1 MHKILLILLLL
12 QVSLIFGA
20 QFDIVSEIEEDPL
33 HMGLMQMAD
42 NDKLDNNGELGALL
56 IVNCGI
62 QDLFFKNM
70 VSKISQI
77 DKSGAYWVVM
87 KQRAQYFVLSKEG
100 FANYRYDFPTPLVSG
115 AVYKMTIDELNK
127 QAATVTLVITSNQD
141 KASVYVKGEL
151 IGKTE
156 NKLLT
161 IDLPLGNNEIEV
173 RKSGFKSKSITHN
186 LSPENNKVEINLQA
200 VLPTAVTITTE
211 PEGASVYIDNVLFG
225 TSPKSSFFDEG
236 TYPIKIEKESYATI
250 NEEITIKE
258 PETKKH
264 FKLKDIRATL
274 TIKTNPGATV
284 ILNGTSYK
292 GGLKD
297 QKLNPQTINIK
308 VEEEFCETISESYTL
323 KENEVKVFDLYP
335 KDIRATITIK
345 TNSEAI
351 VTLNGIQ
358 YKGGLKDQKLNPQT
372 VNIKVEE
379 EFCETISESY
389 TLKKNEV
396 KVWELYP
403 QNISGTITINTN
415 PKAEVL
421 INGKSFTGSIQK
433 KKYLPG
439 NISIKVT
446 QDFCETINES
456 YSLSSNEDKIFDLY
470 PQNISGSVTINTNP
484 QAKVIING
492 EVYTGSVKNKKYL
505 PGQISLTVTQEF
517 CETIK
522 DNFILNS
529 NEDKIVDLF
538 PKDIS
543 GYVTIKTN
551 PQAKIFI
558 NNKEYQEVNKLRMI
572 PQVLEIKIQQAKA
585 DDIEKVV
592 TLKAGDD
599 NTLELLP
606 EINKSR
612 IDIVVIPT
620 TASIELKGDAGE
632 HYTAIGRKSFTDIPI
647 GTYDL
652 TISNDGYKTH
662 KEAIKLTADD
672 MVQKQISLEEGS
684 DIPDTFVFVQG
695 GTVNIWIYEVTVSDF
710 YIGKY
715 EVTQAEWQ
723 EVMGSNP
730 SNFKGD
736 NKPVEQVTWYDA
748 VEFCNKKSRKE
759 GLEEVY
765 SGSGPN
771 IKCDFSKNGYRLP
784 TEAEWEFAAKGG
796 NKSKDYTYSGS
807 NNIAE
812 IAWYVGNSN
821 KSTKHVGGKKPNE
834 LGIYDM
840 SGNVYEWCWDWY
852 GSYSSNSQSNPVEP
866 PWDSSR
872 MLFGGSWSSSAYD
885 CQVVNR
891 DFIKP
896 FREDSGIGFRLAR
909 SSE

>member
-1 MHKILLILLLL
+1 MHKISLILLLL

-42 NDKLDNNGELGALL
+42 NDKLDNNGELGALV

-284 ILNGTSYK
+284 TLNGTNYK

-335 KDIRATITIK
+335 KDVSA
-345 TNSEAI
+345 
-351 VTLNGIQ
+351 
-358 YKGGLKDQKLNPQT
+358 KL
-372 VNIKVEE
+372 
-379 EFCETISESY
+379 
-389 TLKKNEV
+389 
-396 KVWELYP
+396 
-403 QNISGTITINTN
+403 TINTSDN
-415 PKAEVL
+415 ATIKVNDIIYTSVNNLKFPASVVEIEVSQPKAKTIKQVITLKQEDVKSLDIYPVL
-421 INGKSFTGSIQK
+421 EKGT
-433 KKYLPG
+433 
-439 NISIKVT
+439 ISV
-446 QDFCETINES
+446 
-456 YSLSSNEDKIFDLY
+456 
-470 PQNISGSVTINTNP
+470 VTI
-484 QAKVIING
+484 
-492 EVYTGSVKNKKYL
+492 
-505 PGQISLTVTQEF
+505 
-517 CETIK
+517 
-522 DNFILNS
+522 
-529 NEDKIVDLF
+529 
-538 PKDIS
+538 
-543 GYVTIKTN
+543 
-551 PQAKIFI
+551 
-558 NNKEYQEVNKLRMI
+558 
-572 PQVLEIKIQQAKA
+572 
-585 DDIEKVV
+585 
-592 TLKAGDD
+592 
-599 NTLELLP
+599 
-606 EINKSR
+606 
-612 IDIVVIPT
+612 PT
-620 TASIELKGDAGE
+620 SASIELTGDAGE
-632 HYTAIGRKSFTDIPI
+632 LYTAVGRKSFTDIPI
-647 GTYDL
+647 GTYEL
-652 TISNDGYKTH
+652 VITNDGFKTH
-662 KEAIKLTADD
+662 TETIKLTAENI
-672 MVQKQISLEEGS
+672 VQKQISLEEGS
-684 DIPDTFVFVQG
+684 DISDTFVFVQG
-695 GTVNIWIYEVTVSDF
+695 GAFQMGSNSDGSDEKPIHRATLSDF

-715 EVTQAEWQ
+715 EVTQTEWQ
-723 EVMGSNP
+723 EVMGNNP
-730 SNFKGD
+730 SEFKGD
-736 NKPVEQVTWYDA
+736 INPVEKVTWYDA

-807 NNIAE
+807 NNIDE
-812 IAWYVGNSN
+812 VAWYADNSN
-821 KSTKHVGGKKPNE
+821 DKSNPVGDKKANE

-840 SGNVYEWCWDWY
+840 SGNVWEWCWDWY
-852 GSYSSNSQSNPVEP
+852 GSYSLILQSNPTGSTSGSNRVI
-866 PWDSSR
+866 R
-872 MLFGGSWSSSAYD
+872 GGGWGSSASFCRVAIRSSDGPSVSYY
-885 CQVVNR
+885 
-891 DFIKP
+891 F
-896 FREDSGIGFRLAR
+896 IGFRLAR